1 MTDRLLTTKQV
12 AERVGG
18 VSESTV
24 RYWRHTG
31 YGPEGFRVGRRVL
44 YPEAELDR
52 WIRGLRDAEVRD
64 RPR

>member
-44 YPEAELDR
+44 YPEAGVNQ
-52 WIRGLRDAEVRD
+52 WISDLRAAEQTA
-64 RPR
+64 